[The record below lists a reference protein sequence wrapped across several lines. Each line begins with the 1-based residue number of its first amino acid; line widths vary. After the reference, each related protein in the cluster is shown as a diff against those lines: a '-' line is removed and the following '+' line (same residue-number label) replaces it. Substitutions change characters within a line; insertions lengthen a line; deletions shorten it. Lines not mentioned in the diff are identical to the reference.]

1 MNYVGIDKIIKVF
14 RHLKS
19 NNYKDEEALQLLEL
33 MKNQYIQIKQYILK
47 FVRLSKINILEEE
60 IFLLLEK
67 QSLYTNMEILDK
79 TTS

>member
-33 MKNQYIQIKQYILK
+33 IKNQYIQIKQYILK
-47 FVRLSKINILEEE
+47 FVRLSKL
-60 IFLLLEK
+60 IF
-67 QSLYTNMEILDK
+67 
-79 TTS
+79 

>member
-1 MNYVGIDKIIKVF
+1 
-14 RHLKS
+14 
-19 NNYKDEEALQLLEL
+19 